1 MNLTDPTPSRAPS
14 REIEQLLD
22 DLAQSLEIPAHR
34 YESAERS
41 YQSVGRWL
49 DRPGSLF
56 ANVGVTVYAQGSFRL
71 GTVVHPLHAEEDYDL
86 DVVCEVDLNKS
97 MLSQAELKR
106 RLGVEVT
113 AYAKAHG
120 MSKPVEARRCW
131 TLNYAD
137 EAQFHMDILPS
148 LPDGARQRY
157 LVEAAGLNANGMEQ
171 ALAITCIHDLAYRV
185 ISADWPGSNPKGYAD
200 WFRARMKV
208 VFDARRQAIA
218 LREARASVEDIPE
231 YRVKTPLQSAIQILK
246 RHRDVRF
253 EEEPEIRPISI
264 IITTLAAHAYG
275 QETTI
280 AGALY
285 GILNRMHLH
294 VHDREG
300 VSWIANPAD
309 PRENFAD
316 KWEEVEEKKTAF
328 FDWLQMAREDFELA
342 AGSASAEQ
350 FIEALAPRMGR
361 SLVEAVVQRHHGHQG
376 RRLVASAS
384 LVASKLR
391 RLIDAPHRK
400 VMTWPALTRGSLQL
414 REVIVEQRGFR
425 PYARASDGDPI
436 PKHCALTFDAQT
448 DIAMPYKV
456 FWQVVNTGNDARN
469 AKGLRGGFDEGVVQS
484 GRLTRSE
491 STLYAG
497 SHSIECLI
505 VKDGY
510 CVARSGPFVINIA

>member
-1 MNLTDPTPSRAPS
+1 
-14 REIEQLLD
+14 
-22 DLAQSLEIPAHR
+22 
-34 YESAERS
+34 
-41 YQSVGRWL
+41 
-49 DRPGSLF
+49 
-56 ANVGVTVYAQGSFRL
+56 
-71 GTVVHPLHAEEDYDL
+71 
-86 DVVCEVDLNKS
+86 
-97 MLSQAELKR
+97 
-106 RLGVEVT
+106 
-113 AYAKAHG
+113 
-120 MSKPVEARRCW
+120 
-131 TLNYAD
+131 
-137 EAQFHMDILPS
+137 
-148 LPDGARQRY
+148 
-157 LVEAAGLNANGMEQ
+157 
-171 ALAITCIHDLAYRV
+171 
-185 ISADWPGSNPKGYAD
+185 
-200 WFRARMKV
+200 MKV

-294 VHDREG
+294 VHDRKG

-376 RRLVASAS
+376 RRLMTSAS
-384 LVASKLR
+384 SVANKLR

-436 PKHCALTFDAQT
+436 PKHCALTFDVQT